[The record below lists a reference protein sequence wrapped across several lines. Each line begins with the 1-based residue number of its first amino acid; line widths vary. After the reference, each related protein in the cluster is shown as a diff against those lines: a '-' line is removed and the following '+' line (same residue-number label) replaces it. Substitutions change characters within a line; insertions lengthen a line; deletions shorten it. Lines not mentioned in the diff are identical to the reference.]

1 MIEFVVAG
9 GLMAGI
15 GVTLA
20 ALLAFAD
27 KKLYVYEDPR
37 IDAVEKLLPKANC
50 GACGQPGCRAFAEKA
65 VNGEFVFNA
74 HPEAD
79 AHQYHQVALTLFCA
93 VDLPLSFVGDVI
105 TWPYTASYTF
115 INSPVPTPPVIQ
127 ASDSPPPQMTFDGGV
142 KTAPIETLPEPKKLP

>member
-1 MIEFVVAG
+1 MAYRAIRLAVLLSCLPLAGCGTVANLANQRPGEG
-9 GLMAGI
+9 GTTPFG
-15 GVTLA
+15 GV
-20 ALLAFAD
+20 
-27 KKLYVYEDPR
+27 
-37 IDAVEKLLPKANC
+37 
-50 GACGQPGCRAFAEKA
+50 GQDLWCMEKA